1 MIETLVQQW
10 HKNNLADFA
19 ASNGN
24 RNINLNSQALKSF
37 GLALGNQELSVT
49 TVESDYTAA
58 GKALQMTDSS
68 VKATLRSALKA
79 ASART
84 VDSNGQQPASKAPVD
99 LKLAPTFSAL
109 ADYAEAHG
117 VPESAFIKAKW
128 ELGEFPHGDYKGQP
142 CFIIP
147 HEDGI
152 KRARF
157 LKPSATGDTKWLPI
171 GKTGGK
177 SCWYGFNSAVSIAV
191 ASEHKT
197 IVITNGQPSVIAAQY
212 HGVPA
217 LAQTDGEGKL
227 IQADLLKRLLTALA
241 THKLKVC
248 LVYDG
253 DKAGRDATRQKTKQ
267 LKANGITPS
276 AVMFGGNSGFDL
288 ADYCKK
294 AQSNSMKW
302 LLKLAAYSR
311 RDIEVVVTGR
321 KMADEFE
328 QSLKFPLQYM
338 PPGEMVITPMRQL
351 HRLGGFAKMLQPGIM
366 TEIIAPSGG
375 GKTSFME
382 TWVDELRKRGLHIL
396 WYSPEWSPRVMHLR
410 AIQRHGGINADL
422 YWDNVLWNKESEL
435 GIAETE
441 RKGKPLSIK
450 SDAGKSALKIN
461 EIIRNWPGEIH
472 CFQSPA
478 VTETILEHMTER
490 LQYLRRCNVRVGVAF
505 FDYAQLLRTK
515 EVEPSKN
522 SYELIV
528 ALIKTW
534 CQDNWIHGVMG
545 SQVTKE
551 LARACI
557 DKGRLLG
564 KYDSTW
570 VAPNEFGSILSLN
583 IVYDGKNIKTGE
595 PLKTNQAKINVC
607 KNNTGQEG
615 VIRMVTDFP
624 RLRWLDKSW

>member
-1 MIETLVQQW
+1 MTDTLAQQW
-10 HKNNLADFA
+10 HQTNLADFA

-37 GLALGNQELSVT
+37 GLALGNQELSIA

-58 GKALQMTDSS
+58 GKALQMTDSE
-68 VKATLRSALKA
+68 VVATLHSALKGA
-79 ASART
+79 TARAIDSHTQQSAS
-84 VDSNGQQPASKAPVD
+84 PAPVD
-99 LKLAPTFSAL
+99 LKLAPTYSAL

-117 VPESAFIKAKW
+117 VPESAFLKANW
-128 ELGEFPHGDYKGQP
+128 ELGTHDERP
-142 CFIIP
+142 CFIVP
-147 HEDGI
+147 HEDRI

-157 LKPSATGDTKWLPI
+157 IDGNNPKWKPI
-171 GKTGGK
+171 GKNIK
-177 SCWYGFNSAVSIAV
+177 PCWYGFKSAVSMAV

-227 IQADLLKRLLTALA
+227 LQAALLKRLQTALDA
-241 THKLKVC
+241 HGLKVC

-253 DKAGRDATRQKTKQ
+253 DKAGRDATVQKTKQ
-267 LKANGITPS
+267 LKANGIIPS
-276 AVMFGGNSGFDL
+276 VVMFGGDSGFDL

-294 AQSNSMKW
+294 AQSNSLKW

-321 KMADEFE
+321 TMAAEFE
-328 QSLKFPLQYM
+328 QSLLFPTKHM
-338 PPGEMVITPMRQL
+338 PPGEMVITPMKQL

-382 TWVDELRKRGLHIL
+382 TWVDEFRKRGLHTL

-410 AIQRHGGINADL
+410 AIQRHGGINADV
-422 YWDNVLWNKESEL
+422 YWDNVLWNKEIEL
-435 GIAETE
+435 GIAEGQRE
-441 RKGKPLSIK
+441 GKPLSLQ

-461 EIIRNWPGEIH
+461 EIIRKWPGEIH

-515 EVEPSKN
+515 EIEPSKN

-528 ALIKTW
+528 ALVKTW

-557 DKGRLLG
+557 DRGRLLG

-583 IVYDGKNIKTGE
+583 IVYDGKDVKTGE
-595 PLKTNQAKINVC
+595 PLKTNKAKINVC
-607 KNNTGQEG
+607 KNNTGQED
-615 VIRMVTDFP
+615 VVRMVTDFP
-624 RLRWLDKSW
+624 RLRWLDKKW